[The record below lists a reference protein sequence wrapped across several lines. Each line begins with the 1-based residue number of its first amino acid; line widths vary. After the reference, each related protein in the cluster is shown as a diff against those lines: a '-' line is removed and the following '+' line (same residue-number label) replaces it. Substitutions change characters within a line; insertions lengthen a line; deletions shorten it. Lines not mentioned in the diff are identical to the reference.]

1 MMTEPPTI
9 ILIDD
14 DTQLRFL
21 SKEYLEA
28 EGGYRV
34 LTAGNGQEG
43 WDLLSQVHP
52 SLIVCDVMMPVMD
65 GYEFVQKLRQNPRLR
80 SVPLIFLS
88 AKGDVGDRIIGLNA
102 GGDVYLVKPF
112 EPEELLAQIRASLAR
127 LGLAAGAESLAQLP
141 DSHHTPTLTPTER
154 RVLRLVAQG
163 MTNQQVADELKVSRR
178 TVESHVSNM
187 LNKIGLSNRTEL
199 TRWAMSYLGI

>member
-1 MMTEPPTI
+1 MTTEAPI
-9 ILIDD
+9 IIVIDD
-14 DTQLRFL
+14 DSQLRL
-21 SKEYLEA
+21 LTKEYLEM
-28 EGGYRV
+28 EGGYQV
-34 LTAGNGQEG
+34 FTAENGQEG
-43 WDLLSQVHP
+43 WDLLSEIHP

-88 AKGDVGDRIIGLNA
+88 AKGDVGDRIVGLNA

-112 EPEELLAQIRASLAR
+112 EPEELLAQIRASLMR
-127 LGLAAGAESLAQLP
+127 LGLAVGTEPLAQLP
-141 DSHHTPTLTPTER
+141 PGVYLTPTER

-163 MTNQQVADELKVSRR
+163 LTNQQVADELKVSRR

-187 LNKIGLSNRTEL
+187 LNKLNLGNRTEL
-199 TRWAMSYLGI
+199 ARWAMNYLGV

>member
-1 MMTEPPTI
+1 MSADAPTI

-14 DTQLRFL
+14 DSQLRFL
-21 SKEYLEA
+21 TKEYLEA
-28 EGGYRV
+28 EGGYHV
-34 LTAGNGQEG
+34 LTAANGQEA
-43 WDLLSQVHP
+43 WDLLSHVHP

-65 GYEFVQKLRQNPRLR
+65 GYEFVQRLRQNPRLR
-80 SVPLIFLS
+80 SIPVIFLS
-88 AKGDVGDRIIGLNA
+88 AKGDVTDRIVGLNA

-127 LGLAAGAESLAQLP
+127 LGLGAAPEPVAQLP
-141 DSHHTPTLTPTER
+141 PNVYLTPTER

-163 MTNQQVADELKVSRR
+163 LTNQQVADELKVSRR

-187 LNKIGLSNRTEL
+187 LNKIGLANRTEL
-199 TRWAMSYLGI
+199 TRWAINYLGI

>member
-1 MMTEPPTI
+1 MTTDPPTI
-9 ILIDD
+9 IIIDD
-14 DTQLRFL
+14 DSQLRFL
-21 SKEYLEA
+21 TKEYLEA

-34 LTAGNGQEG
+34 LTAANGQEG

-80 SVPLIFLS
+80 SIPLIFLS
-88 AKGDVGDRIIGLNA
+88 AKGDVSDRIVGLNA

-127 LGLAAGAESLAQLP
+127 LGFTAAEAVAQLP
-141 DSHHTPTLTPTER
+141 PDVYLTPTER

-163 MTNQQVADELKVSRR
+163 LTNQQVADELKVSRR

-187 LNKIGLSNRTEL
+187 LNKLGLANRTEL
-199 TRWAMSYLGI
+199 ARWAISHLGV

>member
-1 MMTEPPTI
+1 MTTEPPTI

-21 SKEYLEA
+21 TKEYLEL

-43 WDLLSQVHP
+43 WELLSQVHP
-52 SLIVCDVMMPVMD
+52 SLIVCDVMMPIMD

-88 AKGDVGDRIIGLNA
+88 AKGDVGDRITGLNA

-127 LGLAAGAESLAQLP
+127 LGLAAGAEPLAQLP
-141 DSHHTPTLTPTER
+141 VDTYLTPTER

-199 TRWAMSYLGI
+199 TRWAMNYLGV

>member
-1 MMTEPPTI
+1 MTTDPPTI

-14 DTQLRFL
+14 DSQLRFL
-21 SKEYLEA
+21 TKEYLEA

-34 LTAGNGQEG
+34 LTAANGQEG

-80 SVPLIFLS
+80 SIPLIFLS
-88 AKGDVGDRIIGLNA
+88 AKGDVSDRIVGLNA

-127 LGLAAGAESLAQLP
+127 LGLTATETVAQLP
-141 DSHHTPTLTPTER
+141 PDVYLTPTER

-163 MTNQQVADELKVSRR
+163 LTNQQVADELKVSRR

-187 LNKIGLSNRTEL
+187 LNKLGLANRTEL
-199 TRWAMSYLGI
+199 ARWAISYLGV

>member
-1 MMTEPPTI
+1 MTDKAPII

-14 DTQLRFL
+14 DSQLRFL

-88 AKGDVGDRIIGLNA
+88 AKGDVSDRISGLNA

-127 LGLAAGAESLAQLP
+127 LGLAAGAEPLGQLP
-141 DSHHTPTLTPTER
+141 DSYHTPTLTPTER

-199 TRWAMSYLGI
+199 TRWAMNYLGI

>member
-1 MMTEPPTI
+1 MSADVPTI

-14 DTQLRFL
+14 DSQLRFL
-21 SKEYLEA
+21 TKEYLEA
-28 EGGYRV
+28 EGGYHV
-34 LTAGNGQEG
+34 LTAANGQEA
-43 WDLLSQVHP
+43 WDLLSHVHP

-65 GYEFVQKLRQNPRLR
+65 GYEFVQRLRQNPRLR
-80 SVPLIFLS
+80 SIPLIFLS
-88 AKGDVGDRIIGLNA
+88 AKGDVTDRIVGLNA

-127 LGLAAGAESLAQLP
+127 LGLGAAPESVAQLP
-141 DSHHTPTLTPTER
+141 PNVYLTPTER

-163 MTNQQVADELKVSRR
+163 LTNQQVADELKVSRR

-187 LNKIGLSNRTEL
+187 LNKIGLANRTEL
-199 TRWAMSYLGI
+199 TRWAINYLGI

>member
-1 MMTEPPTI
+1 MTAEAPTI

-14 DTQLRFL
+14 DSQLRFL
-21 SKEYLEA
+21 TKEYLEL

-34 LTAGNGQEG
+34 VTAANGQEG
-43 WDLLSQVHP
+43 WNLLSEVHP
-52 SLIVCDVMMPVMD
+52 SLVVCDVMMPLMD
-65 GYEFVQKLRQNPRLR
+65 GFEFVQKLRQNPRLR

-88 AKGDVGDRIIGLNA
+88 AKGDVGDRIVGLNA

-112 EPEELLAQIRASLAR
+112 EPEELLAQIRSSLAR
-127 LGLAAGAESLAQLP
+127 LGWATQGESPAQFPP
-141 DSHHTPTLTPTER
+141 DTYLTPTER

-163 MTNQQVADELKVSRR
+163 LTNQQVADELNVSRR

-187 LNKIGLSNRTEL
+187 LNKIGLGNRTEL
-199 TRWAMSYLGI
+199 ARWAMNYMGA

>member
-1 MMTEPPTI
+1 MTAEVPTV

-14 DTQLRFL
+14 DSQLRFL
-21 SKEYLEA
+21 TKEYLEI

-34 LTAGNGQEG
+34 FTAGNGQEG
-43 WDLLSQVHP
+43 WDLLSEVHP
-52 SLIVCDVMMPVMD
+52 SLIVCDVMMPGMD

-88 AKGDVGDRIIGLNA
+88 AKGDVGDRIVGLNA

-127 LGLAAGAESLAQLP
+127 LGWVALGETPSKLSP
-141 DSHHTPTLTPTER
+141 DVYLTPTER

-163 MTNQQVADELKVSRR
+163 LTNQQVADELKVSRR

-187 LNKIGLSNRTEL
+187 LNKINLGNRTEL
-199 TRWAMSYLGI
+199 ARWAMSYLAV

>member
-1 MMTEPPTI
+1 MTTDPPTI

-14 DTQLRFL
+14 DSQLRFL
-21 SKEYLEA
+21 TKEYLEA

-34 LTAGNGQEG
+34 LTAANGQEG

-65 GYEFVQKLRQNPRLR
+65 GYEFVQKLRHNPRLR
-80 SVPLIFLS
+80 SIPLIFLS
-88 AKGDVGDRIIGLNA
+88 AKGDVSDRIVGLNA

-127 LGLAAGAESLAQLP
+127 LGLTATETVAQLP
-141 DSHHTPTLTPTER
+141 PDVYLTPTER

-163 MTNQQVADELKVSRR
+163 LTNQQVADELKVSRR

-187 LNKIGLSNRTEL
+187 LNKLGLANRTEL
-199 TRWAMSYLGI
+199 ARWAINYLGV

>member
-1 MMTEPPTI
+1 MSTETPII

-14 DTQLRFL
+14 DSQLRFL
-21 SKEYLEA
+21 TKEYLEL
-28 EGGYRV
+28 EGGYTV

-52 SLIVCDVMMPVMD
+52 NLIVCDVMMPVMD
-65 GYEFVQKLRQNPRLR
+65 GYEFVQKLRQHPRLR
-80 SVPLIFLS
+80 SIPLIFLS
-88 AKGDVGDRIIGLNA
+88 AKGDVVDRIVGLNA

-112 EPEELLAQIRASLAR
+112 EPEELLAQIRSSLAR
-127 LGLAAGAESLAQLP
+127 LGWATQGEPLAQLP
-141 DSHHTPTLTPTER
+141 ADTYLTPTER

-163 MTNQQVADELKVSRR
+163 LTNQQVADELKVSRR

-187 LNKIGLSNRTEL
+187 LNKIGLGNRTEL
-199 TRWAMSYLGI
+199 ARWAMNHLGV